1 MEKERIEYIHDLNT
15 FQVCNNE
22 VYLRGVD
29 NKGKDI
35 LLVFPANEI
44 LEWLDIGYI
53 REKVIEHYSETN
65 KEEHPDE
72 KAIQDVDKI
81 IEEIQED
88 EEEIQYS
95 CCGDEIT
102 GALKDIQM
110 CPTCKEHL

>member
-53 REKVIEHYSETN
+53 REKVIEHYSEIN
-65 KEEHPDE
+65 KEEAE
-72 KAIQDVDKI
+72 NLESKQNLINI
-81 IEEIQED
+81 I
-88 EEEIQYS
+88 
-95 CCGDEIT
+95 
-102 GALKDIQM
+102 KDGN
-110 CPTCKEHL
+110 